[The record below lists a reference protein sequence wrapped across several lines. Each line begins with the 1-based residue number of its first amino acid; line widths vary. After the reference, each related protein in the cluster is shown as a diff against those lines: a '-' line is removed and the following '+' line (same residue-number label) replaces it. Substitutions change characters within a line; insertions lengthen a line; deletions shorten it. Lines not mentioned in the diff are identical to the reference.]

1 MPGFHTLTCSLL
13 LVALVTSPVC
23 AEDRPSILV
32 LVGDDIGWK
41 DYGCYGHPSI
51 RTPNIDALA
60 GAGLKFTNAFLTTS
74 SCSPSRIS
82 ILSGRYPHQT
92 GAEDLHMPLP
102 ADGVLVSTPLKKA
115 GYFTGHMLKTH
126 YGPNGMKQFD
136 WYGKSIGQFSGF
148 LDKVAASG
156 KRPFFMWVGFRDAHR
171 PYKAGALKPPHDP
184 ARVVVPPYLL
194 DTPATRRDLA
204 MYYDEIGRMDRNIG
218 VMVAELKK
226 RGRFDNTLIVFLGDN
241 GEPFPRA
248 KGTVYDSG
256 IGTPLV
262 MCWPKRIAT
271 GGVHAGLTSV
281 IDLAPTFT
289 DVAGLDQPSTMV
301 GRSLVPVLEDPS
313 RPGREYIFAERN
325 WHNADEH
332 IRCVRTRTHK
342 LIVNAYLDRPFGHPA
357 DCSRCPSWQALVE
370 ARTSG
375 QLNADR
381 LQVFRAPRPRVEF
394 YDARTDPGEFHNLAA
409 DPNQVRIRSR
419 LEEVLRDWR
428 KQTSDFPATRRRR
441 ADNVDRVTGVKF
453 TRKIGPQVEEG
464 EPKPLR

>member
-1 MPGFHTLTCSLL
+1 MCNLRPLL
-13 LVALVTSPVC
+13 AAALVLTLVGAPAV
-23 AEDRPSILV
+23 ADRPNILV
-32 LVGDDIGWK
+32 VIGDDIGWK

-60 GAGLKFTNAFLTTS
+60 AAGLKFTNAFLTTS

-92 GAEDLHMPLP
+92 GAEDLHMRLP
-102 ADGVLVSTPLKKA
+102 ADGLFISTPLRKA

-136 WYGKSIGQFSGF
+136 WYGRAVGEFAKF
-148 LDKVAASG
+148 LDKAPE
-156 KRPFFMWVGFRDAHR
+156 KPFFMWVGFRDAHR

-184 ARVVVPPYLL
+184 ARVVVPPFLV
-194 DTPATRRDLA
+194 DTLSTRRDLA
-204 MYYDEIGRMDRNIG
+204 LYYDEIGRMDRNIG
-218 VMVAELKK
+218 RMVDELKK
-226 RGRFDNTLIVFLGDN
+226 RGRFRNTLVVFLGDN

-262 MCWPKRIAT
+262 MCWPGGIKG
-271 GGVHAGLTSV
+271 GGVHDGLTSV
-281 IDLAPTFT
+281 IDLAATFAE
-289 DVAGLDQPSTMV
+289 VAGIKKPSTMV
-301 GRSLVPVLEDPS
+301 GRSLVPVLADPS
-313 RPGREYIFAERN
+313 RPGREFIFAERN

-342 LIVNAYLDRPFGHPA
+342 LITNAYLDRPFGHPA
-357 DCSRCPSWQALVE
+357 DCSRSPAWKDLVTG
-370 ARTSG
+370 RTG
-375 QLNADR
+375 GR
-381 LQVFRAPRPRVEF
+381 LTGNQMQIFRVPRPSVEL
-394 YDARTDPGEFHNLAA
+394 YDSGKDPGEFRNLA
-409 DPNQVRIRSR
+409 DQPGLSSTRKR
-419 LEEVLRDWR
+419 LEQALETWR
-428 KQTSDFPATRRRR
+428 QRTGDFPAARRRR

-453 TRKIGPQVEEG
+453 TRTIGPQVAEG